1 MVLVRSIGFVVAMVM
16 IWPRP
21 GVAQTTFYATQNGAL
36 VCDSPKPLNG
46 YKSVFKDAA
55 GRASFLTS
63 SAAANCQLVPKTSA
77 YQPAEAKA
85 AFSSSEAVV
94 RLHVKGDKKSVY
106 ALRDQWI
113 AVSPEIVEIAQT
125 VRTCIISKWK
135 PAPGQNVNMI
145 VKIQLRFNGDGRL
158 A

>member
-1 MVLVRSIGFVVAMVM
+1 VCLRTLLVE
-16 IWPRP
+16 
-21 GVAQTTFYATQNGAL
+21 TN
-36 VCDSPKPLNG
+36 
-46 YKSVFKDAA
+46 
-55 GRASFLTS
+55 FLTS

-77 YQPAEAKA
+77 YQPGEAKG

-94 RLHVKGDKKSVY
+94 RLHLKGDKKSVY